1 MIRDSLFSI
10 QVQQPWLLL
19 QYGSSDM
26 EELGADRVES
36 LLSASPDT
44 DTREDTVIAEIEDK
58 DNPNMSVTKTM
69 SRLGTVVFLF
79 LFNIGISI
87 FVFLLT
93 GMMIFSQ
100 VLFII
105 YAMFL
110 PVSFILSM
118 IPSYEGMGKKAITKL
133 FNTIMMRAGITLII
147 TAAFSVSTMFYA
159 ISAGYPFFMIAFLQ
173 IVTFA
178 GIYFKLGDLM
188 GMFSLQSGDAQQV
201 GRRIFRRP
209 YMLLNRGARRMERR
223 VGRTLAAGMA
233 GGAMGAAMASG
244 SRKADTRKS
253 ADRPNHA
260 ATGQAS
266 DTSTFG
272 RRTGSKV
279 GAMLDT
285 KQRVKDKAQAVKEQ
299 VKDMPTQAGYAVHSV
314 KEKAKDSV
322 SDFKRGIVE
331 EKTTRQQE
339 RAAKQ
344 ESHRQT
350 IAEKRMA
357 MDKVKPTGSALK
369 SVAPVH
375 ERPATKPVSGS
386 PAPQMTAAKSAAAK
400 TEPTSRERPA
410 TAARENHERQPAVKG
425 RELAAKPQEQR
436 TQAAKEPVVRSQSSK
451 EPARSQTVKEP
462 VSAGSKT
469 IRQTSA
475 QKSSQNIQ
483 RNTVK
488 KSTTHTT
495 KKGRKK

>member
-1 MIRDSLFSI
+1 
-10 QVQQPWLLL
+10 
-19 QYGSSDM
+19 
-26 EELGADRVES
+26 
-36 LLSASPDT
+36 
-44 DTREDTVIAEIEDK
+44 
-58 DNPNMSVTKTM
+58 
-69 SRLGTVVFLF
+69 
-79 LFNIGISI
+79 
-87 FVFLLT
+87 
-93 GMMIFSQ
+93 MMIFSQ

-105 YAMFL
+105 YASFL
-110 PVSFILSM
+110 PVSFVLSM
-118 IPSYEGMGKKAITKL
+118 IPTYEGMGKKAITKL

-147 TAAFSVSTMFYA
+147 TAAFSVSTMFYS

-173 IVTFA
+173 IVTYG
-178 GIYFKLGDLM
+178 GIYFKLGDFD
-188 GMFSLQSGDAQQV
+188 GNVQPAIWGHPA
-201 GRRIFRRP
+201 GRQAYHASP
-209 YMLLNRGARRMERR
+209 YLLLNRGARRLERR

-233 GGAMGAAMASG
+233 GGAVGAAMASG

-253 ADRPNHA
+253 ADRPNHTA
-260 ATGQAS
+260 TGTATGQAS

-272 RRTGSKV
+272 RRAGSKV
-279 GAMLDT
+279 GAVLDT

-314 KEKAKDSV
+314 KEKAKGSV

-331 EKTTRQQE
+331 EKTTRQQG
-339 RAAKQ
+339 RTAKQ

-357 MDKVKPTGSALK
+357 MDKAKPTGSAVK
-369 SVAPVH
+369 NAAPVH

-386 PAPQMTAAKSAAAK
+386 PVPQPTAAKSAAAK
-400 TEPTSRERPA
+400 TEPISRERPA
-410 TAARENHERQPAVKG
+410 TAARESKERQPAVKG
-425 RELAAKPQEQR
+425 RESLEKQPAIKGREPAAKPQEQR
-436 TQAAKEPVVRSQSSK
+436 IQVVQEPVVRSQSGK
-451 EPARSQTVKEP
+451 EPVRAQTVKEP

-475 QKSSQNIQ
+475 QKSSQTIQ

>member
-1 MIRDSLFSI
+1 
-10 QVQQPWLLL
+10 
-19 QYGSSDM
+19 
-26 EELGADRVES
+26 
-36 LLSASPDT
+36 
-44 DTREDTVIAEIEDK
+44 
-58 DNPNMSVTKTM
+58 
-69 SRLGTVVFLF
+69 
-79 LFNIGISI
+79 
-87 FVFLLT
+87 
-93 GMMIFSQ
+93 
-100 VLFII
+100 
-105 YAMFL
+105 
-110 PVSFILSM
+110 
-118 IPSYEGMGKKAITKL
+118 
-133 FNTIMMRAGITLII
+133 MMRAGITLII

-201 GRRIFRRP
+201 GKRIFRRP

-272 RRTGSKV
+272 RRAGSKV
-279 GAMLDT
+279 GAVLDT
-285 KQRVKDKAQAVKEQ
+285 KQRVKDRAQSVKEQ

-314 KEKAKDSV
+314 KEKAKGSV

-331 EKTTRQQE
+331 EKTTRQQG

-344 ESHRQT
+344 ESYRQT

-357 MDKVKPTGSALK
+357 MDKAKPTGSAVK
-369 SVAPVH
+369 NAAPVH

-386 PAPQMTAAKSAAAK
+386 PVPQPTAAKSAAAK

-410 TAARENHERQPAVKG
+410 TAVRENHERQPAVKG
-425 RELAAKPQEQR
+425 RESLEKQLAIKGREPAAKPQEQR
-436 TQAAKEPVVRSQSSK
+436 TQVAKEPVVRSQSSK
-451 EPARSQTVKEP
+451 EPARAKNVKEP